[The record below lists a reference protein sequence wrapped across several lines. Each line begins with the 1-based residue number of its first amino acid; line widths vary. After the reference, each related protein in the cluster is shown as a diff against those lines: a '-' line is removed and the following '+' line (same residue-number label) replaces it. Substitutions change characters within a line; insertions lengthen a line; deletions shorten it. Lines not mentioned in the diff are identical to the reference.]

1 MNFQETIVIVTCFIF
16 EIHRFRNCSE
26 DFLFPL
32 TYVIENMED
41 DDILDLSDPV
51 WQVSTDVWN
60 SYMYDVS
67 K

>member
-1 MNFQETIVIVTCFIF
+1 MNVQETIVIVTCFIF

-41 DDILDLSDPV
+41 DDILDSQYQILFGKFL
-51 WQVSTDVWN
+51 QMFGIATC
-60 SYMYDVS
+60 MM
-67 K
+67 